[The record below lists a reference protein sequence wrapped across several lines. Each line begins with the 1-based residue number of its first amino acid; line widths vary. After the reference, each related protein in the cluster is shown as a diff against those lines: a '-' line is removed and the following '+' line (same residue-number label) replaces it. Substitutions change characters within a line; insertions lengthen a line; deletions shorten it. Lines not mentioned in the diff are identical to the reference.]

1 MTVTSGYNLKSA
13 IPQNGYLIINSQN
26 DQWQINILLSYIEK
40 STQLKKLLKLYM
52 YKPLLTL
59 KERKT
64 EIGKVK
70 MSKNILPTKATISIA
85 PMGSASAEK
94 YKRVFDINI

>member
-1 MTVTSGYNLKSA
+1 
-13 IPQNGYLIINSQN
+13 
-26 DQWQINILLSYIEK
+26 
-40 STQLKKLLKLYM
+40 M

-94 YKRVFDINI
+94 YERVFDINI

>member
-1 MTVTSGYNLKSA
+1 MRVTSGYNLKSA
-13 IPQNGYLIINSQN
+13 IPQNRYLIINSRN
-26 DQWQINILLSYIEK
+26 DQWQINNLLSYIEK

-94 YKRVFDINI
+94 YKGVFDINI

>member
-1 MTVTSGYNLKSA
+1 
-13 IPQNGYLIINSQN
+13 
-26 DQWQINILLSYIEK
+26 
-40 STQLKKLLKLYM
+40 M

-94 YKRVFDINI
+94 YKGVFDINIRRSVIQYKQ